1 MFCYRYPGYRTFV
14 GDGGG
19 GQLNNRTLQTGC
31 NQAGT
36 QAVMVIDPATKKCK
50 FSEEE
55 KQLKV
60 IQRSERTEASSEGE
74 KRDENNIPTA
84 ENRSEG
90 YTYMILVSLGR
101 GNGQKHVL
109 LTPTEIPNNQ
119 KEVHHRVIF
128 TVYFCVLF
136 CGLRL

>member
-1 MFCYRYPGYRTFV
+1 
-14 GDGGG
+14 
-19 GQLNNRTLQTGC
+19 
-31 NQAGT
+31 
-36 QAVMVIDPATKKCK
+36 MVTDPATKKCQ

-60 IQRSERTEASSEGE
+60 IQRSERTEASYDGE
-74 KRDENNIPTA
+74 KRDDSNIPTA
-84 ENRSEG
+84 ENRNEG
-90 YTYMILVSLGR
+90 YTCMILLSLGR

-119 KEVHHRVIF
+119 KEVHYTVIF